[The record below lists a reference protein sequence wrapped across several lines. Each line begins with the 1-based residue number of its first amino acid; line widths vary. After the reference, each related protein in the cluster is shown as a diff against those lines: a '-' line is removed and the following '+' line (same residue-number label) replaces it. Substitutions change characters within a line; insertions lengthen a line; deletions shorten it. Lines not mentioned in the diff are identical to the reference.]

1 MDWSRKAAEVYLSG
15 AYGPS
20 PPKGLDSGISS
31 PFTRLQ
37 NGTFLHN
44 RSERDVYRILID
56 SFRFRM
62 EEQCQHDGQAVEGT
76 IYDDLDDSLPAFK
89 QYLETAASR
98 RNLLPPWWT
107 PQKQRECEAFGM
119 TGTDFQDLHMALEQF
134 SATWHYADSRFPSQ
148 LRMLAEAVYETGVGG
163 TIVTMGKFRT
173 LITSLGKRWFQRGK
187 KNTDEDDGDTPAD
200 NTPDN
205 ESPSADD
212 STPLGDEEGELAP
225 LTRQGHRISV
235 EEWFSDSEP
244 SRSSLR
250 LNESPSQSSQG
261 LPIVYEDPAEEEPS
275 RDRVEPSPPPRRRPR
290 RQVRFSYPPAEA
302 GPSRRPPDYTPPP
315 PQWNEHI
322 QTGFGQSST
331 QAEQSSQPHPAQ
343 RLLQPRQMQFLSLN
357 AISHEICITQMFKNP
372 LLWTNKQLQAINCT
386 ILSELAS
393 RQLPNNASWERNTM
407 SSSRFRN
414 PWRDVAASP
423 LTSAT
428 RVIEQLNQ
436 GTTYACWFL
445 IPALLRGFGLWPAA
459 FR

>member
-1 MDWSRKAAEVYLSG
+1 MTGCNNCHRGEPDVRLLTCRSCLSAQYCSQECQRSDWPNHRGPCRSINPIPGVSQSSAASWIQGLLGEELSG

-163 TIVTMGKFRT
+163 T
-173 LITSLGKRWFQRGK
+173 S
-187 KNTDEDDGDTPAD
+187 
-200 NTPDN
+200 
-205 ESPSADD
+205 
-212 STPLGDEEGELAP
+212 
-225 LTRQGHRISV
+225 
-235 EEWFSDSEP
+235 
-244 SRSSLR
+244 
-250 LNESPSQSSQG
+250 
-261 LPIVYEDPAEEEPS
+261 
-275 RDRVEPSPPPRRRPR
+275 
-290 RQVRFSYPPAEA
+290 
-302 GPSRRPPDYTPPP
+302 
-315 PQWNEHI
+315 
-322 QTGFGQSST
+322 SST
-331 QAEQSSQPHPAQ
+331 RRAALAE
-343 RLLQPRQMQFLSLN
+343 L
-357 AISHEICITQMFKNP
+357 E
-372 LLWTNKQLQAINCT
+372 
-386 ILSELAS
+386 AS
-393 RQLPNNASWERNTM
+393 GR
-407 SSSRFRN
+407 
-414 PWRDVAASP
+414 
-423 LTSAT
+423 
-428 RVIEQLNQ
+428 
-436 GTTYACWFL
+436 
-445 IPALLRGFGLWPAA
+445 
-459 FR
+459 